1 MIIKNHD
8 IELKDTSASEM
19 ARFRQIM
26 LSIWRQQIEDDKN
39 SAEMLKYVSSSTINS
54 GTILVSVTKII
65 ESIKNKIGEIHE
77 HMFFHDLVDIPNS
90 IPDGFEEFT
99 YADSQ
104 GNIKQ
109 AGILLKS
116 NQFKGINLIANTFQ
130 AFIEIG
136 SEQTDFILTIFNNDL
151 TENAFKF
158 TVHDFDLFM
167 ALFKSLGIKYSDT
180 GNKAVIDLYIKKIKE
195 AKNDPNKLDVIYQSY
210 PKILFGKMDDSDLYK
225 HLDLIL
231 NDMYL
236 LGGSVGTNEDKAIL
250 QILYAIK
257 DRQSLY
263 IILRDTDL
271 LYNIYGKLQGDEL
284 QDFLRFLTRLVAE
297 FDNSKPTDTVY
308 FDNSY
313 YLFRD
318 THIKTAWSG
327 KNILIDNCKKTDKTE
342 TIGKARA
349 SISAK
354 DLDRINP
361 PGVYEV
367 PVFEHY
373 IEWKSFNPLAK
384 INFGTK
390 LGDLGEQIGDE
401 NTFVIALKLHNMA
414 TKQSNW
420 DLFNIA
426 TDLLSLLSAYGAL
439 RIVLAKGAPIAAR
452 VLAGVVLAKDATH
465 YAMLSNGTLEKWHE
479 NGYGWLAN
487 LWIAFSVTTDLASF
501 GLPNLSK
508 IAKEGNAAAELVE
521 TAEDA
526 KEIKK
531 VADEANRI
539 VEAETGKDVS
549 KMTTDEFEDFIDYL
563 SKWNGN
569 PKKLPRG
576 ITEASRG
583 AKKLTKKEIKAYIKK
598 IDVISN
604 GESELII
611 LPKGHRLFV
620 ENDAV
625 ASFNAADGKLYVQ
638 KGVTDYELF
647 HEFKHFE
654 EFKKIGK
661 DEYLKGC
668 KGLGGDPT
676 EVLIRKYKREKHV
689 FDEIMK
695 NKNRFNKQELEHAN
709 WYINDIIKDCN
720 ASGIDITKI
729 K

>member
-130 AFIEIG
+130 TFIEIG

-180 GNKAVIDLYIKKIKE
+180 GNKAVIDLYIKKIKD

-231 NDMYL
+231 NDMYV
-236 LGGSVGTNEDKAIL
+236 LGGSAGTNEDKAVL

-342 TIGKARA
+342 AIGKARA

-373 IEWKSFNPLAK
+373 IEWKPFNPLAK

-426 TDLLSLLSAYGAL
+426 TDLLSLLSAFGAL

-452 VLAGVVLAKDATH
+452 ILAGVVLAKDATH

-487 LWIAFSVTTDLASF
+487 LWIAFSVTVDLASF

-508 IAKEGNAAAELVE
+508 IAREGNLAAELAE

-526 KEIKK
+526 KEIKT
-531 VADEANRI
+531 VTSEANRL
-539 VEAETGKDVS
+539 VEVETGKDVS
-549 KMTTDEFEDFIDYL
+549 KMTEKEYDDFFDYL
-563 SKWNGN
+563 SEWNGN
-569 PKKLPRG
+569 PQKFKKGYL
-576 ITEASRG
+576 G
-583 AKKLTKKEIKAYIKK
+583 AKKLSRREIAEYIKK
-598 IDVISN
+598 INVISE
-604 GESELII
+604 GESKLII
-611 LPKGHRLFV
+611 LPEGHKLL
-620 ENDAV
+620 NGNKAG
-625 ASFNAADGKLYVQ
+625 FNPFNGNLYVQ
-638 KGVTDYELF
+638 KGLTDYEVF
-647 HEFKHFE
+647 HEFKHLE
-654 EFKKIGK
+654 EYRILGK
-661 DEYLKGC
+661 DEYLKGM
-668 KGLGGDPT
+668 KAVSGDL
-676 EVLIRKYKREKHV
+676 ELDLIRTYKREKYV

-695 NKNRFNKQELEHAN
+695 NKSKFSQAQL
-709 WYINDIIKDCN
+709 KDAQNYMNTVIQNCIR
-720 ASGIDITKI
+720 SGIDITTI

>member
-39 SAEMLKYVSSSTINS
+39 SAEMLKYVSTSNIFN

-99 YADSQ
+99 YDDSQ

-130 AFIEIG
+130 TFIEIG

-180 GNKAVIDLYIKKIKE
+180 GNKAVIDLYIKKIKD

-342 TIGKARA
+342 AIGKARA

-373 IEWKSFNPLAK
+373 IEWKPFNPLAK

-426 TDLLSLLSAYGAL
+426 TDLLSLLSAFGAL

-452 VLAGVVLAKDATH
+452 ILAGVVLAKDATH

-487 LWIAFSVTTDLASF
+487 LWIAFSVTVDLASF

-508 IAKEGNAAAELVE
+508 IAREGNLAAELAE

-526 KEIKK
+526 KEIKT
-531 VADEANRI
+531 VTSEANRL
-539 VEAETGKDVS
+539 VEVETGKDVS
-549 KMTTDEFEDFIDYL
+549 KMTEKEYDDFFDYL
-563 SKWNGN
+563 SEWNGN
-569 PKKLPRG
+569 PQKFKKGYL
-576 ITEASRG
+576 G
-583 AKKLTKKEIKAYIKK
+583 AKKLSRREIAEYIKK
-598 IDVISN
+598 INVISE
-604 GESELII
+604 GESKLII
-611 LPKGHRLFV
+611 LPEGHKLL
-620 ENDAV
+620 NGNKAG
-625 ASFNAADGKLYVQ
+625 FNPFNGNLYVQ
-638 KGVTDYELF
+638 KGLTDYEVF
-647 HEFKHFE
+647 HEFKHLE
-654 EFKKIGK
+654 EYRILGK
-661 DEYLKGC
+661 DEYLKGM
-668 KGLGGDPT
+668 KAVSGDL
-676 EVLIRKYKREKHV
+676 ELDLIRTYKREKYV

-695 NKNRFNKQELEHAN
+695 NKSKFSEAQL
-709 WYINDIIKDCN
+709 KDAQNYMNTVIQNCIR
-720 ASGIDITKI
+720 SGIDITTI